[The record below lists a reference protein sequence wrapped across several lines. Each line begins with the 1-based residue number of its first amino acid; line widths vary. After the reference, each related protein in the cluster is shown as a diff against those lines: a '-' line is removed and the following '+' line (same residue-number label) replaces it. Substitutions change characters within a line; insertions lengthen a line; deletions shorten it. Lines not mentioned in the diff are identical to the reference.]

1 LLQVVFPNALSSDI
15 VRRTIARG
23 SRACWWREQ
32 VIKTGKGVAPGG
44 DVRME
49 GRLVPSYNTL
59 SSTVAPKKFV
69 KMTRMIA
76 GGEVMCEMRGKNK
89 LCLSEKEMGSGN

>member
-1 LLQVVFPNALSSDI
+1 
-15 VRRTIARG
+15 
-23 SRACWWREQ
+23 
-32 VIKTGKGVAPGG
+32 
-44 DVRME
+44 ME

-69 KMTRMIA
+69 KMIRMIA